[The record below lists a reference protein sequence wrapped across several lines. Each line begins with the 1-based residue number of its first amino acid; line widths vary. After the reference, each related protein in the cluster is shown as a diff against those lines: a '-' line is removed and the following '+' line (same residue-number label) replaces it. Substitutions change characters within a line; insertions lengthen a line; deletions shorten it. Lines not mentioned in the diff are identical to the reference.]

1 MNDDIDLTYSQKI
14 NSVILTNQEII
25 DVTTIRENSIN
36 QITEA
41 LQKYLNDIQT
51 TLIDVSNH
59 KIMTSF
65 FSELIKKKQ

>member
-36 QITEA
+36 QKPI
-41 LQKYLNDIQT
+41 
-51 TLIDVSNH
+51 
-59 KIMTSF
+59 
-65 FSELIKKKQ
+65 